1 MYEGDALALA
11 KDGMPGFNPELFAAM
26 ADMIYKKG
34 GFDINQLKSKE
45 ARSVMAETARII
57 NSGVSS
63 SLPEDCPDALR
74 YALENNAFIFSGFKT
89 FHSMREIGLSMVTD
103 RGTVKQYE
111 DFKKDV
117 QRINAHYN
125 TNYLHAE
132 YYHAVGSAQMAAR
145 WNEYA
150 KDGDRYD
157 LQYRTAGDSRV
168 REEHRLL
175 DGITLP
181 VDDPFWDKYFPPNGW
196 GCRCEAVQVRKGKYT
211 LSDSADSMRKGDNI
225 TAGVKQQMFRFNPG
239 KTMKL
244 FPPKHPYYK
253 VPNEVKKVLNERS
266 ASYERNYK
274 KYLELLHDN
283 DYTDVTFDAATGGL
297 KATHR
302 RHNFDRNKGW
312 YERSIQ
318 NVGYKNGH
326 SVVLGEEPQDIY
338 KQRSCEGHWDNRL
351 FEVAGAETASPN
363 NIRNALKHC
372 ASKPDTAIAILFF
385 PNNNFSV
392 ENFLAGYA
400 KYEGL
405 KKTSQY
411 KEFELIYCIQGEE
424 IVQIKKP
431 S

>member
-57 NSGVSS
+57 NSCVSS

-145 WNEYA
+145 WSEYA
-150 KDGDRYD
+150 KDGARYD
-157 LQYRTAGDSRV
+157 LQYRTAGDSHV

-196 GCRCEAVQVRKGKYT
+196 GCRCEAVQVRKGKYP

-225 TAGVKQQMFRFNPG
+225 TAGVKQQIFRFNPG

-253 VPNEVKKVLNERS
+253 VPHEVKEKINEVASEEQSKMQAKELVKWYKENLPTTKVGKFNAKRFNVSMPNGEHVYVTRNFYNECIS
-266 ASYERNYK
+266 KYASDKLYIARLIYARMAHLILPNSKRISVEK
-274 KYLELLHDN
+274 GIDHPDA
-283 DYTDVTFDAATGGL
+283 TFDVYQFDEDSKYTIELKVKRNNDGL
-297 KATHR
+297 FLHYLR
-302 RHNFDRNKGW
+302 L
-312 YERSIQ
+312 YE
-318 NVGYKNGH
+318 
-326 SVVLGEEPQDIY
+326 
-338 KQRSCEGHWDNRL
+338 KQ
-351 FEVAGAETASPN
+351 
-363 NIRNALKHC
+363 K
-372 ASKPDTAIAILFF
+372 
-385 PNNNFSV
+385 
-392 ENFLAGYA
+392 
-400 KYEGL
+400 
-405 KKTSQY
+405 
-411 KEFELIYCIQGEE
+411 
-424 IVQIKKP
+424 
-431 S
+431 

>member
-1 MYEGDALALA
+1 
-11 KDGMPGFNPELFAAM
+11 MPGFNPELFAAM

-34 GFDINQLKSKE
+34 GFDINQLKSQE

-63 SLPEDCPDALR
+63 SLPEDCPDTLR
-74 YALENNAFIFSGFKT
+74 FALENNAFIFSGFKT
-89 FHSMREIGLSMVTD
+89 FHSMREIGLSMVTGK
-103 RGTVKQYE
+103 GTIKPYE

-150 KDGDRYD
+150 KDGDHYD

-196 GCRCEAVQVRKGKYT
+196 GCRCEAVQVRKGKYP

-253 VPNEVKKVLNERS
+253 ASAEATEKINRVTSEEQNKIQAKELVRWYKENLPATKVGKDIAKRFEVNVPNSNEPVIIRKTFYKEVISHHQEDELYLMRLAYAKKAHKMLLEAEKLPNEDSRDHQDATFEVYEFNDRDYRVLFKVMCNNDGKYLHYMRL
-266 ASYERNYK
+266 YK
-274 KYLELLHDN
+274 K
-283 DYTDVTFDAATGGL
+283 
-297 KATHR
+297 
-302 RHNFDRNKGW
+302 
-312 YERSIQ
+312 
-318 NVGYKNGH
+318 
-326 SVVLGEEPQDIY
+326 
-338 KQRSCEGHWDNRL
+338 
-351 FEVAGAETASPN
+351 
-363 NIRNALKHC
+363 
-372 ASKPDTAIAILFF
+372 
-385 PNNNFSV
+385 
-392 ENFLAGYA
+392 
-400 KYEGL
+400 
-405 KKTSQY
+405 
-411 KEFELIYCIQGEE
+411 
-424 IVQIKKP
+424 
-431 S
+431 

>member
-1 MYEGDALALA
+1 
-11 KDGMPGFNPELFAAM
+11 MPGFNPELFAAM

-244 FPPKHPYYK
+244 FPPKHPYYPK
-253 VPNEVKKVLNERS
+253 GCEGCTKRINLAYEPDSERCQSCNCITRYALNQIKNSAVKDMKSKNIAPYRKNDDRFVTGKMYCGNSDRKNLIQHIEDISMLSVALDIDNILETISEGQYEDIVPSHMTPAKARRCVI
-266 ASYERNYK
+266 
-274 KYLELLHDN
+274 KYSKYQFQRTLHIN
-283 DYTDVTFDAATGGL
+283 
-297 KATHR
+297 
-302 RHNFDRNKGW
+302 
-312 YERSIQ
+312 
-318 NVGYKNGH
+318 
-326 SVVLGEEPQDIY
+326 GEEVVKTIQL
-338 KQRSCEGHWDNRL
+338 KCEVRQPRG
-351 FEVAGAETASPN
+351 S
-363 NIRNALKHC
+363 
-372 ASKPDTAIAILFF
+372 IAKEY
-385 PNNNFSV
+385 PYSV
-392 ENFLAGYA
+392 R
-400 KYEGL
+400 
-405 KKTSQY
+405 
-411 KEFELIYCIQGEE
+411 
-424 IVQIKKP
+424 IVE
-431 S
+431 